1 MKAFSAEPGNRDIG
15 QTKVG
20 GNQQWVVSAP
30 MKPDRDRIWLCYP
43 RLRLDPL
50 IAVNRTHFSVVGT
63 IESAPVFEPTSHD

>member
-30 MKPDRDRIWLCYP
+30 MKPDRDRIWLNTDMRGAVDQVSENMSGFG
-43 RLRLDPL
+43 RLVSVSDPL
-50 IAVNRTHFSVVGT
+50 AQQAIKT
-63 IESAPVFEPTSHD
+63 

>member
-1 MKAFSAEPGNRDIG
+1 MKNPRSHSRNSVHSILWIAALLLMFTLHARAAYGAG
-15 QTKVG
+15 
-20 GNQQWVVSAP
+20 
-30 MKPDRDRIWLCYP
+30 CYP